1 VATNPD
7 AKNYEAFR
15 QGCRTLIAALSDQPP
30 EAIYWDN
37 EGRPIADPAI
47 ALSVVSVAEL
57 MVRAECEIVEVEETT
72 HEIETIQIAKEL
84 VLQVRFEGVSQTDGA
99 GCLQLCEL
107 IRTRSM
113 FGTYMRLASDLGLT
127 IPDDRKEI
135 VNVSYD
141 GDDYKIHARAFE
153 LPLRMIFT
161 DSVTDSNPEWFD
173 KIGFS
178 LGIQDEFETPETE
191 VKAP

>member
-15 QGCRTLIAALSDQPP
+15 RGCRTLIAALSDQPP

-37 EGRPIADPAI
+37 EGRPIADPVI
-47 ALSVVSVAEL
+47 ALSVVSVTEL
-57 MVRAECEIVEVEETT
+57 MVRAEHEIIEVDETT

-84 VLQVRFEGVSQTDGA
+84 IVQVRVEGVSQTDGE

-113 FGTYMRLASDLGLT
+113 FGGYMRLASDLGLV

-153 LPLRMIFT
+153 LPIRMIFT
-161 DSVTDSNPEWFD
+161 ESITDTSPEWFD
-173 KIGFS
+173 KIGFG
-178 LGIQDEFETPETE
+178 LDIQDEFETPETE
-191 VKAP
+191 VRAP